1 MPAMFKRWSGLA
13 FVGPEAG
20 RVWLSLC
27 LPRVKMKEARLQ
39 GIHRVFC
46 AFPRWFPRWS
56 EDFSLF
62 EKESKMRRGRWMIYE
77 LEDGG
82 EEVIFLAREEME
94 EWMGGTL
101 GVGVGNCW
109 ESRLLASSCYV
120 IARHLFDLLI
130 RIHLSLFFFFLSF
143 KIVRDILE
151 FFIIIN
157 LKLFKLVKIRLLVG
171 RQNIFFRIDEY
182 RISRSS
188 HSVETATSSSRTNL
202 METHWTQVT

>member
-77 LEDGG
+77 LEGGG
-82 EEVIFLAREEME
+82 EEVIFLARKGME
-94 EWMGGTL
+94 KWMGGTL

-109 ESRLLASSCYV
+109 ESRLRSSCYCTTF
-120 IARHLFDLLI
+120 IRSIDSNPSFPIFLFSFFQDCARYL
-130 RIHLSLFFFFLSF
+130 
-143 KIVRDILE
+143 
-151 FFIIIN
+151 
-157 LKLFKLVKIRLLVG
+157 G
-171 RQNIFFRIDEY
+171 IFY
-182 RISRSS
+182 Y
-188 HSVETATSSSRTNL
+188 N
-202 METHWTQVT
+202 